1 MNNKTSYKEA
11 FIQAAENFNK
21 AADIDDPEIYW
32 AVLVNTL
39 GALPSWLE
47 NIEKQLGKVKA

>member
-1 MNNKTSYKEA
+1 MKNKTSYKEA

-21 AADIDDPEIYW
+21 AADMDDPEIYW

-39 GALPSWLE
+39 AALPSWLE
-47 NIEKQLGKVKA
+47 NLEKQLGKVNA

>member
-1 MNNKTSYKEA
+1 MEDKTSYKEA
-11 FIQAAENFNK
+11 FTLAAENFAK
-21 AADIDDPEIYW
+21 AAELDDPEIYW

-47 NIEKQLGKVKA
+47 NLEKSLGKVNA